1 MMRFLFVATSVLT
14 LSLFAAP
21 ATAQSFAIGPK
32 ISTLGPGLEAA
43 IRLSDNTNLRIGA
56 QALSMTRDI
65 EETDVQFEG
74 ELDFTTGNLLLDY
87 HPGGRS
93 FRFTIGGYAGD
104 TEVAAR
110 STEET
115 IIIVNDVPYRVAD
128 VGRLEGTI
136 TPASAGPYAGIGF
149 GNPFARARGWSA
161 SLDIG
166 AWYWDE
172 PEVELI
178 AVPNP
183 GVPLPPGYEEDL
195 AAEEA
200 ELQEEIS
207 DYKIAPVISFSVRY
221 TF

>member
-1 MMRFLFVATSVLT
+1 MIRLSLFATSLFSI
-14 LSLFAAP
+14 LLFAAP
-21 ATAQSFAIGPK
+21 AAAQSFAIGPK

-43 IRLSDNTNLRIGA
+43 FRLSNNTNLRIGA
-56 QALSMTRDI
+56 QGLSMTRDI
-65 EETDVQFEG
+65 EETDVHFEG
-74 ELDFTTGNLLLDY
+74 ELDFMTGNLLLDY

-104 TEVAAR
+104 NEVLAR

-115 IIIVNDVPYRVAD
+115 ILIVNDVPYRVAD

-149 GNPFARARGWSA
+149 GNPFSRARGWSA

-172 PEVELI
+172 PEVKLI

-183 GVPLPPGYEEDL
+183 GVPLPPGYEADL

-207 DYKIAPVISFSVRY
+207 AYKIAPVISFAVRY